1 LKNSSVEK
9 KSHQRLSETFEITEG
24 QKLWDKRAEG
34 ISDDEFEQFKER
46 QWGWMQKLATL
57 KGIVGLGYFLLIIQA
72 VSASRGSLSG
82 TSLIVM
88 NTNPVSGML
97 STAAIL
103 IVTLA
108 PLVLLTQEYRKTYLT
123 WPKNFQNI
131 VQIAALPALL
141 YCPVQIVMYAVFST
155 TIYFAFVG
163 LGKRFRRVQIIRI
176 WALLNMPSFATGVI
190 VMGILF
196 TFWGTPSIPRVI
208 PSQGNYAGQVVGLV
222 NLGATATFVDFESGQ
237 VYSQDLNRVG
247 TLSSCTLES
256 QRSLFQVLSP
266 NFSYATPCPK

>member
-1 LKNSSVEK
+1 MKKGFDQKKLRQPRNEAVE
-9 KSHQRLSETFEITEG
+9 FTEG
-24 QKLWDKRAEG
+24 QKLWDKRANG
-34 ISDDEFEQFKER
+34 ISDEEFEQFKER
-46 QWGWMQKLATL
+46 QWGWMQKFTTL

-72 VSASRGSLSG
+72 VSASRGSFSA

-103 IVTLA
+103 IVSLA

-123 WPKNFQNI
+123 WPKNFQSI

-141 YCPVQIVMYAVFST
+141 YCPVQIVLYAVLSAAV
-155 TIYFAFVG
+155 YFTFVA
-163 LGKRFRRVQIIRI
+163 LGKRFRRIQIIRV

-196 TFWGTPSIPRVI
+196 TFWATPSIPRVV
-208 PSQGNYAGQVVGLV
+208 PSQGKYAGQVVGLV
-222 NLGATATFVDFESGQ
+222 NLGAIATVVDFETGQ
-237 VYSQDLNRVG
+237 VSSQDLNRLG
-247 TLSSCTLES
+247 ALSSCTLDL
-256 QRSLFQVLSP
+256 QRNLLQVFGP
-266 NFSYATPCPK
+266 DFSNATPCPK

>member
-1 LKNSSVEK
+1 MKNRSDEK
-9 KSHQRLSETFEITEG
+9 KPHQPPNVEVEFTEG
-24 QKLWDKRAEG
+24 QKLWDKRADG
-34 ISDDEFEQFKER
+34 ISDAEFEQFKER
-46 QWGWMQKLATL
+46 QWGWMQKFTTL
-57 KGIVGLGYFLLIIQA
+57 KGIIGLGYFLLIIQA

-108 PLVLLTQEYRKTYLT
+108 PLVLLTQEYRKTHLT

-141 YCPVQIVMYAVFST
+141 YCPVQIVMYAVVSV
-155 TIYFAFVG
+155 TIYFSFVW
-163 LGKRFRRVQIIRI
+163 LGKRFWRVQIIRV

-208 PSQGNYAGQVVGLV
+208 PSQGKYAGQVVGLV
-222 NLGATATFVDFESGQ
+222 NLGATATFVDFETGQ
-237 VYSQDLNRVG
+237 VSSQELNRLG
-247 TLSSCTLES
+247 TLSSCTLEG
-256 QRSLFQVLSP
+256 QRNLLQVLSP
-266 NFSYATPCPK
+266 IFSNATPCPK